1 MEGSP
6 WFNFALL
13 FVFLLVVSK
22 FVFKRRANP
31 RNLPPSPPALPIIG
45 HLHLLK
51 EPLHRTLHELSEKYG
66 QILFLRCGTRK
77 VLVISSP
84 SAVEECFTKKDII
97 FANRPRMLAGKH
109 LNYNYKTIGFSSY
122 GDHWRNLRR
131 LTTLELFSTSRLAT
145 FTSVRQDEVRLL
157 VKQLFQ
163 DSSREKPTK
172 VELRPKLL
180 DLNFNIML
188 RTIAGKRYY
197 GKEVV
202 DQEAKQFQII
212 MKEVTELLGS
222 SNLNDFLPVLQWVD
236 FQGLEKRMVILKKKM
251 DRFFQNL
258 VDEHKRMRGS
268 TSSQSVNEVTKM
280 TLIDVMLS
288 LQEIEPEFYTDEVIK
303 SVILATLLAGT
314 ETSSTTMEW
323 ALSLLLKHP
332 ETMHKA
338 WAEINTNVG
347 QARFLDE
354 SDLTKLNYLQNVID
368 ETLRL
373 FPPAPL
379 LIPHES
385 SEECTVSGFHVEQGT
400 MLLVNLWTIHR
411 DPKLWVE
418 PERFRPE
425 RFEGVEAEGYH
436 YQLLPFGVGRRACPG
451 AALGRRVIG
460 LALGALIQCFEWD
473 KIGESEINMLEEA
486 GIVIPRAEPLEA
498 LCKPRQTMINLLYDL

>member
-1 MEGSP
+1 MSALCKLSKTNDLYLEMRNSIISNFSVFGKNTVIVIVLVLMEGAP

-22 FVFKRRANP
+22 FVFKRHANP

-66 QILFLRCGTRK
+66 HILFLRCGTRK

-109 LNYNYKTIGFSSY
+109 LNYNYKTIGFCSY

-131 LTTLELFSTSRLAT
+131 LTTLELFSTSRLAM

-163 DSSREKPTK
+163 DSSREKLTK

-180 DLNFNIML
+180 DLSFNIML

-212 MKEVTELLGS
+212 MREVTELQGS

-258 VDEHKRMRGS
+258 LDEHKQMRGS

-303 SVILATLLAGT
+303 SVILVSIRLYQL
-314 ETSSTTMEW
+314 
-323 ALSLLLKHP
+323 
-332 ETMHKA
+332 
-338 WAEINTNVG
+338 N
-347 QARFLDE
+347 
-354 SDLTKLNYLQNVID
+354 LTK
-368 ETLRL
+368 
-373 FPPAPL
+373 
-379 LIPHES
+379 
-385 SEECTVSGFHVEQGT
+385 
-400 MLLVNLWTIHR
+400 
-411 DPKLWVE
+411 
-418 PERFRPE
+418 
-425 RFEGVEAEGYH
+425 
-436 YQLLPFGVGRRACPG
+436 
-451 AALGRRVIG
+451 
-460 LALGALIQCFEWD
+460 
-473 KIGESEINMLEEA
+473 
-486 GIVIPRAEPLEA
+486 
-498 LCKPRQTMINLLYDL
+498 